1 MSTVTLQDAMLA
13 VMNTAPRRDWTVQQ
27 VVAAVDY
34 AEVFTPSGRSA
45 QATLS
50 HRVRIELSKLGH
62 SGSVI
67 RVRRDTHRLP

>member
-1 MSTVTLQDAMLA
+1 MSTVTLQNAILA

-34 AEVFTPSGRSA
+34 ADVVTPSGRSA
-45 QATLS
+45 QSTLS
-50 HRVRIELSKLGH
+50 HRVRIDLSKLRH

-67 RVRRDTHRLP
+67 RVRRDTYRLP